1 MILAVK
7 GHTLGSTLESVSL
20 AGAPGGEAL
29 RRRRERGRTKAFLV
43 DRVYQR
49 HGALTKQE
57 AAAVVD
63 ALFGAMKSALIAGRP
78 VRIQNFGVFVVV
90 ARAGRAGIN
99 PADGKPLFI
108 PAHRGLQ
115 FRPAQ
120 VMRQAVERPAPARG
134 AARAR

>member
-1 MILAVK
+1 V
-7 GHTLGSTLESVSL
+7 
-20 AGAPGGEAL
+20 
-29 RRRRERGRTKAFLV
+29 RRRERGRTKAYLV

-57 AAAVVD
+57 AGEVVD
-63 ALFGAMKSALIAGRP
+63 ALLKAMKAALLDGRP
-78 VRIQNFGVFVVV
+78 VRIQNFGVFEVV

-108 PAHRGLQ
+108 PPHRGLQ

-120 VMRQAVERPAPARG
+120 WMRQAVERPPAATGRKPAP
-134 AARAR
+134 

>member
-1 MILAVK
+1 MD
-7 GHTLGSTLESVSL
+7 S
-20 AGAPGGEAL
+20 
-29 RRRRERGRTKAFLV
+29 
-43 DRVYQR
+43 VYQR

-63 ALFGAMKSALIAGRP
+63 ALFGAMKSALIEGRP
-78 VRIQNFGVFVVV
+78 VRIQNFGVFDVV

-99 PADGKPLFI
+99 PSDGKPLFI

-120 VMRQAVERPAPARG
+120 VMRQAVERPASAKTPAV
-134 AARAR
+134 ARAR

>member
-1 MILAVK
+1 M
-7 GHTLGSTLESVSL
+7 
-20 AGAPGGEAL
+20 

-57 AAAVVD
+57 AAEVVD
-63 ALFGAMKSALIAGRP
+63 ALFAAMKSALVGGRP
-78 VRIQNFGVFVVV
+78 VRIQNFGVFEVV

-99 PADGKPLFI
+99 PADGEPLFI

-120 VMRQAVERPAPARG
+120 TLRQAVEQPAAAAPVAAPASR
-134 AARAR
+134 

>member
-1 MILAVK
+1 
-7 GHTLGSTLESVSL
+7 
-20 AGAPGGEAL
+20 L
-29 RRRRERGRTKAFLV
+29 RRRRERGRTKAYLV

-63 ALFGAMKSALIAGRP
+63 ALLRAMKSALLEGRP
-78 VRIQNFGVFVVV
+78 VRIQNFGVFEVVS
-90 ARAGRAGIN
+90 RAGRAGIN

-120 VMRQAVERPAPARG
+120 VMRQAVERPAG
-134 AARAR
+134 AAPAASSAAHSPAH

>member
-1 MILAVK
+1 M
-7 GHTLGSTLESVSL
+7 
-20 AGAPGGEAL
+20 
-29 RRRRERGRTKAFLV
+29 
-43 DRVYQR
+43 DRVYER

-63 ALFGAMKSALIAGRP
+63 ALFGAMKSALIEGRP
-78 VRIQNFGVFVVV
+78 VRIQNFGVFEVV

-108 PAHRGLQ
+108 PAHRGLL

-120 VMRQAVERPAPARG
+120 VMRQGVESPA
-134 AARAR
+134 AAPRAAAAASR